1 MLSERFQ
8 CPRCE
13 KNFGHQQIL
22 QLHLRVHES
31 NGDAHLK
38 SSHKGKGHIKSETQN
53 DGKLTKKS
61 SCTLTNNE
69 RLQSSAPSKNSHLLL
84 AKPSK
89 SHNTTWLCTLLHF
102 SIYETFINLAY
113 LHPYSMSVNCVF
125 HLQFKDIQ
133 SHGKSNKYTVIP
145 KEGTQPVGTHTFFK
159 CILCGFTCHI
169 SLDVVHTSTN
179 LLLKNVIM

>member
-31 NGDAHLK
+31 NGDAQLK
-38 SSHKGKGHIKSETQN
+38 SSHKGKEDEKRATQN
-53 DGKLTKKS
+53 DGELTKKS

-69 RLQSSAPSKNSHLLL
+69 RLQSSAPSKNSRLLS

-89 SHNTTWLCTLLHF
+89 
-102 SIYETFINLAY
+102 
-113 LHPYSMSVNCVF
+113 
-125 HLQFKDIQ
+125 
-133 SHGKSNKYTVIP
+133 
-145 KEGTQPVGTHTFFK
+145 
-159 CILCGFTCHI
+159 
-169 SLDVVHTSTN
+169 
-179 LLLKNVIM
+179 